1 MLIYNSQL
9 KKPVLPEYGRNVQ
22 QMVDYCVEL
31 TDRDERTHC
40 AYTIVE
46 TMAQLLPQ
54 VKQEVDYRH
63 KLWDHLIIMS
73 DFKLDVDF
81 PFEILPQPSA
91 DDKPLPIQYNNDQIK
106 FRHYG
111 KIIEHM
117 IERAAQYPEGEE
129 RDALVMLIANHMKKL
144 IFQISNEVVDDGKI
158 FKDLALYS
166 HGKIRLEQGSH
177 VLHEFQAVEVKQQG
191 NKQRRKR
198 K

>member
-9 KKPVLPEYGRNVQ
+9 KKLVLPEYGRNVQ
-22 QMVDYCVEL
+22 QMVDYCVGLE
-31 TDRDERTHC
+31 DRDERTHC
-40 AYTIVE
+40 AFTIVE

-54 VKQEVDYRH
+54 VKQEADYRH
-63 KLWDHLIIMS
+63 KLWDHLMIMS

-81 PFEILPQPSA
+81 PYEVVAPKSLDS
-91 DDKPLPIQYNNDQIK
+91 KPLPIKYDNTRIK

-117 IERAAQYPEGEE
+117 IARAADYPEGEE

-158 FKDLALYS
+158 FKDLAYYS
-166 HGKIRLEQGSH
+166 HGKIRLDQSTH
-177 VLHEFQAVEVKQQG
+177 ALHEFQAVDTKQQPS
-191 NKQRRKR
+191 KKKKR

>member
-9 KKPVLPEYGRNVQ
+9 KKLVLPEYGRNVQ
-22 QMVDYCVEL
+22 QMVDYCVGLE
-31 TDRDERTHC
+31 DRDERTHC
-40 AYTIVE
+40 AFTIVE

-54 VKQEVDYRH
+54 VKQEADYRH
-63 KLWDHLIIMS
+63 KLWDHLMIMS

-81 PFEILPQPSA
+81 PYEVVAPKALDSKPQPIKY
-91 DDKPLPIQYNNDQIK
+91 DNTRIK

-117 IERAAQYPEGEE
+117 IARAADYPEGEE

-158 FKDLALYS
+158 FKDLAYYS
-166 HGKIRLEQGSH
+166 HGRIRLDQSTH
-177 VLHEFQAVEVKQQG
+177 ALHEFQAVDTKQQPS
-191 NKQRRKR
+191 KKKKR